1 MWVIRGCGLLC
12 TWRFGHRT
20 CFKSSPMNH
29 RLVGSA
35 TYRGHFRSH
44 RLVNEDT
51 PVRFLTLSDELR
63 DSMVAFLRRCLPHE
77 GVGLLAA
84 SRIGSS
90 LIAVRFYPGQNMDS
104 SPRRYTMDP
113 TDVMPA
119 LADMK
124 RREIRLGAIVH
135 SHPNTPPVPSRTDLV
150 EAKLPGVLSLIV
162 GMSPVVEL
170 RAWSLVFDGHGVA
183 VRSEE
188 IPITCPC

>member
-1 MWVIRGCGLLC
+1 
-12 TWRFGHRT
+12 
-20 CFKSSPMNH
+20 MNH
-29 RLVGSA
+29 RLVGSTA
-35 TYRGHFRSH
+35 YRGHFGSRI
-44 RLVNEDT
+44 LVNEDT
-51 PVRFLTLSDELR
+51 PVRSLTLSVELR
-63 DSMVAFLRRCLPHE
+63 DSIVAFLRRCLPHE

-84 SRIGSS
+84 NSMGSS

-104 SPRRYTMDP
+104 SPWRYTMDP

-162 GMSPVVEL
+162 GLSPVVEL
-170 RAWSLVFDGHGVA
+170 RAWRLVFDGHGVA
-183 VRSEE
+183 VRCEE
-188 IPITCPC
+188 VPITCPC